1 MYHEQCI
8 IQWLVALLTKQKRDV
23 LRRNRRNRNTIN
35 DGINNN
41 DSNENNNEVEVGESS
56 PSSEI
61 QNINNTDTATEPT
74 PQSQSPSSSN
84 IVSNNPNTLKLCS
97 LPRACPMC
105 RRNFIVEKSGSCE
118 NVNADEDDKFD
129 SSSLSIITDDDDSS
143 NDLGS

>member
-1 MYHEQCI
+1 M
-8 IQWLVALLTKQKRDV
+8 
-23 LRRNRRNRNTIN
+23 
-35 DGINNN
+35 G
-41 DSNENNNEVEVGESS
+41 ENNNEVEVGESS

-61 QNINNTDTATEPT
+61 QNINNTDIATEPT
-74 PQSQSPSSSN
+74 PQSPSSSN

-143 NDLGS
+143 N